1 MSVSSLQRTVTSLG
15 AVTVICILEVSSVAE
30 TMMLPSC
37 GPRLG
42 MGFIGGEGLDDDD
55 VADGSW
61 ALRDLSFLGG
71 RPGPRFSG
79 CPWICVGVSARARL
93 DVLGFLG
100 TDPAGNPSLRG
111 RPRGFFAGV
120 GLVPISICGAVAVR
134 GGVMV
139 RWLQCALG
147 RKVGGKEGECCTVR

>member
-15 AVTVICILEVSSVAE
+15 RVTVICILEVSSVAE
-30 TMMLPSC
+30 TVKVLSC
-37 GPRLG
+37 DPRLV
-42 MGFIGGEGLDDDD
+42 MGFIGGKGLDNDS
-55 VADGSW
+55 VADGIL
-61 ALRDLSFLGG
+61 APCDLLFLGG

-79 CPWICVGVSARARL
+79 CPWIFVGVSARARP

-111 RPRGFFAGV
+111 RPRGFFAGA
-120 GLVPISICGAVAVR
+120 GLVPVSSGAVAVR

-139 RWLQCALG
+139 RWFQCALG
-147 RKVGGKEGECCTVR
+147 RKVGSKEGEWRTVR